1 MDPKDRKKI
10 QFSVPAPPS
19 QLDPRAVEMIRRRRP
34 TPAMLFQ
41 LSEHSSPEDE
51 SLPYQRASGEGCLLK
66 PKRNNP
72 CAYTPPS
79 LKAMQRIVQSH
90 LESGLGGGDS
100 SDGEADDG
108 DHELARAC
116 DPDSALEPEAL
127 GSQVRAERSIFP
139 ATKAHK
145 RKGGQKV
152 SFGGLE
158 ERGGDLK
165 ALSVADIPEDPEG
178 AEGDD
183 DDPEDG
189 GSDASKERRHLG
201 FAEAPPRPPGGT
213 ERPSPTFP
221 PRHQLAAQP
230 PPTPP
235 PGVTTTPPPPSPPTA
250 PTPRYSPRFAPH
262 PPQGPPHPVP
272 THPPP
277 TPQAWPPTRWRRG
290 RKRLSAGGCF
300 RRGLAAGGCSAKRC
314 LSGEKAAG
322 GREAIHYS
330 VPADV
335 PSSSCFEPG
344 SRWIIRSDT
353 ASAPPRGRGGRLVRP
368 CHPPSPPGSELL
380 AQSPGVVFAVGLFT
394 EQPLCPAER
403 PFPAGDTPAS
413 QMRPRLP

>member
-90 LESGLGGGDS
+90 LESGLAGGDS

-116 DPDSALEPEAL
+116 DPDSALEPAL

-152 SFGGLE
+152 SFAGGID
-158 ERGGDLK
+158 ERGEDLK
-165 ALSVADIPEDPEG
+165 ALSVSDIPEDPEG
-178 AEGDD
+178 AEEGDEEE
-183 DDPEDG
+183 PEDG
-189 GSDASKERRHLG
+189 SG
-201 FAEAPPRPPGGT
+201 
-213 ERPSPTFP
+213 
-221 PRHQLAAQP
+221 
-230 PPTPP
+230 
-235 PGVTTTPPPPSPPTA
+235 
-250 PTPRYSPRFAPH
+250 
-262 PPQGPPHPVP
+262 PQ
-272 THPPP
+272 
-277 TPQAWPPTRWRRG
+277 R
-290 RKRLSAGGCF
+290 
-300 RRGLAAGGCSAKRC
+300 
-314 LSGEKAAG
+314 
-322 GREAIHYS
+322 
-330 VPADV
+330 
-335 PSSSCFEPG
+335 
-344 SRWIIRSDT
+344 
-353 ASAPPRGRGGRLVRP
+353 
-368 CHPPSPPGSELL
+368 
-380 AQSPGVVFAVGLFT
+380 
-394 EQPLCPAER
+394 
-403 PFPAGDTPAS
+403 
-413 QMRPRLP
+413 